1 MANDVFT
8 IEVNGQRIKA
18 HPGETL
24 LNALQ
29 REGIGVPTLCH
40 DERLTPH
47 GGCRLCLVARRDAG
61 GDLIAACHTPVH
73 ADCAQ
78 LHGRCVT
85 LGCPGLS
92 FQAARPSA
100 RRRALTPALPWR
112 ARWRP
117 RARSVLEV
125 ALAPSEDVAL
135 VVLGLGG
142 LLGLALLV

>member
-1 MANDVFT
+1 MNC
-8 IEVNGQRIKA
+8 
-18 HPGETL
+18 PY
-24 LNALQ
+24 
-29 REGIGVPTLCH
+29 
-40 DERLTPH
+40 
-47 GGCRLCLVARRDAG
+47 CL
-61 GDLIAACHTPVH
+61 GDLLEAPAVACAACQTPVH

-85 LGCPGLS
+85 LGCPGLT
-92 FQAARPSA
+92 FQAARPSR
-100 RRRALTPALPWR
+100 RRRALSPALPWR

-117 RARSVLEV
+117 RARAVLEV